1 MMVTSIA
8 TSIHTRSVPFVNV
21 EDEEPQPAYPIPGWS
36 QTTLNYFR
44 AVPAPDAAPDSPLS
58 EHEQRVQRRTDDSP
72 AIEKV
77 AVRIRNIRGNGDDY
91 SLETHGFK
99 VGHLE
104 CHLQDWSSDDELRRV
119 YFPEVIELLKR
130 ETGAKYVFQY
140 EWHVRLTTLEDG
152 LKQDSSGAVD
162 IKGPVRRVHIDESP
176 AAAILEYN
184 YHIQPRAEHNKHL
197 KGRPFGVYNVWKPL
211 KTVRRDPLALCDCRS
226 VANED
231 LHATKVCVPKMGEI
245 ENISLRAPKD
255 GRKHDFVY
263 VGSQRPDQALVFRIF
278 DSRIDG
284 VVDGKFSHG
293 VAHSS
298 FVDPGTERE
307 AARESVE
314 ALLRYTYQT
323 NP

>member
-1 MMVTSIA
+1 MTTGTSIVIS
-8 TSIHTRSVPFVNV
+8 THSRSVPFLTV
-21 EDEEPQPAYPIPGWS
+21 EESQPVYPDPEWS
-36 QTTLNYFR
+36 LTTLNYFR
-44 AVPAPDAAPDSPLS
+44 EVPPLNAAADGPLS

-72 AIEKV
+72 AVEKV
-77 AVRIRNIRGNGDDY
+77 SVQIRNIQGHEADY
-91 SLETHGFK
+91 SMETHGFK
-99 VGHLE
+99 IGHLE
-104 CHLQDWSSDDELRRV
+104 CHLPDWNSDDELRRV
-119 YFPEVIELLKR
+119 YFPEVTELLKR
-130 ETGAKYVFQY
+130 ETGAKSVFQY
-140 EWHVRLTTLEDG
+140 EWHVRSTTLEDG

-176 AAAILEYN
+176 AAAMMEYN
-184 YHIQPRAEHNKHL
+184 HYMQPQAEHHQHL

-211 KTVRRDPLALCDCRS
+211 KTVRRDPLALCDCRTIAS
-226 VANED
+226 ED
-231 LHATKVCVPKMGEI
+231 LHATKVCVPNMGEI

-263 VGSQRPDQALVFRIF
+263 VREQRPDQALVFRIF

-314 ALLRYTYQT
+314 VR
-323 NP
+323 NFCVF